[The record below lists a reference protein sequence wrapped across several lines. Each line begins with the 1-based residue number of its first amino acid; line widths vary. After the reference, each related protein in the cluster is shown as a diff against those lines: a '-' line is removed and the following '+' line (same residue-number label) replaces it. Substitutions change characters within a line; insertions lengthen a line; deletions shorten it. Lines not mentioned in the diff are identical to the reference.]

1 MNGVPRDVYFDHD
14 YEEGDVAYLRA
25 NPEIVPKGYVKLS
38 MYWDEKDQT
47 LMAREVCDDAG
58 PQKYRVDK
66 WCWDFLDEP
75 PNCGIIELE
84 QDAEK

>member
-14 YEEGDVAYLRA
+14 YEEGDVAYLRV

-47 LMAREVCDDAG
+47 LIAREVCEDAG
-58 PQKYRVDK
+58 RQTYRVNK
-66 WCWDFLDEP
+66 WCPKFLDEP
-75 PNCGIIELE
+75 PDDN
-84 QDAEK
+84 